1 MCIAQEAGP
10 LSAISGQCL
19 NKTWQS
25 WNGMESLK
33 KFREEID
40 RLDEALMSTLA
51 MRFQITDKVGAL
63 KKAEKLPPVD
73 PQREA
78 EQGKRILE
86 IAKKV
91 GLREDIAVSVLRLI
105 IEIVVEDHKKA

>member
-1 MCIAQEAGP
+1 
-10 LSAISGQCL
+10 
-19 NKTWQS
+19 
-25 WNGMESLK
+25 MEQLK

-40 RLDEALMSTLA
+40 RIDDVLISTLA

-78 EQGKRILE
+78 EQEKRILE
-86 IAKKV
+86 IAKRA
-91 GLREDIAVSVLRLI
+91 GLREDIARSVLRLI
-105 IEIVVEDHKKA
+105 IDTVVEDHKKA

>member
-1 MCIAQEAGP
+1 
-10 LSAISGQCL
+10 
-19 NKTWQS
+19 
-25 WNGMESLK
+25 MEQLK

-40 RLDEALMSTLA
+40 RIDEVLISTLA

-78 EQGKRILE
+78 EQERRILE
-86 IAKKV
+86 IAKKT
-91 GLREDIAVSVLRLI
+91 GLREDIARSVLRLI
-105 IEIVVEDHKKA
+105 IDTVVEDHKKA